1 MDRVILHCDCNGYFA
16 SVECIDRPELKTV
29 PMAVCG
35 DPDGRHGI
43 ILAKNEL
50 AKAFGVVTAET
61 VWQAKRKCPA
71 LVLVEPHH
79 DKYQSYCEKING
91 IYEQYTDQVEAF
103 SVDESWLDVTG
114 SLHLFGSGREIADT
128 LRRRIR
134 EEIGLTISVGVS
146 FNKTFAKLGSDYQK
160 PDATT
165 EITRE
170 NFQQILW
177 PLPAGNMLFVGKT
190 AADILYRH
198 GINTIGNIAAAGKE
212 LLCQLLGR
220 TGETVWE
227 YACGRDDSPVKR
239 IGETDPVKSVGNS
252 VTFCRDL
259 AGIEDIRAG
268 LLMLCDQVGTRLRRQ
283 GLYCTVLQVQIKDP
297 YLRVISRQR
306 KLNNPTHLTKALLQ
320 TALEITAAAWNPQSP
335 IRMLMVTASGLT
347 ADGGGQTSIFDDAE
361 RQQRSAKL
369 ENAVDKIRSRFGK
382 DAVQYGTVL
391 HTDIVRKK
399 KRE

>member
-16 SVECIDRPELKTV
+16 SVECIDKPELKTV

-61 VWQAKRKCPA
+61 VWQAKRKCPT

-79 DKYQSYCEKING
+79 DKYEEYCVRINA

-114 SLHLFGSGREIADT
+114 SQHLFGSGRKIADM
-128 LRRRIR
+128 LRQRIR

-165 EITRE
+165 QITRE
-170 NFQQILW
+170 NFKDILW
-177 PLPAGNMLFVGKT
+177 PLPAENMLFVGKA
-190 AADILYRH
+190 AADILYHH
-198 GINTIGNIAAAGKE
+198 GIKTIGDIAAGGKE

-227 YACGRDDSPVKR
+227 YAYGQDNSPVKR

-259 AGIEDIRAG
+259 VGVEDIRAG

-306 KLNNPTHLTKALLQ
+306 KLINPTHLTKALLH
-320 TALEITAAAWNPQSP
+320 TALEITTAAWSPLSP

-347 ADGGGQTSIFDDAE
+347 ADGVGQISIFDDAE
-361 RQQRSAKL
+361 RQQRSTKL
-369 ENAVDKIRSRFGK
+369 ENAVDQIRGRFGK

-391 HTDIVRKK
+391 HTDIVKK
-399 KRE
+399 KRQD